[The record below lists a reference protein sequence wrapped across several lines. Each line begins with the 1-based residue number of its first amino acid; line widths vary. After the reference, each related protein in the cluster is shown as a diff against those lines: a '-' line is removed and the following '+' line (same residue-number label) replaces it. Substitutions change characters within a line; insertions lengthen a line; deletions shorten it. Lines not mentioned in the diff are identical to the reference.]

1 MKTRKH
7 FALGFIPALLLV
19 ALPAA
24 AQQTYAIQGAKIYT
38 LAGPPIENGTVVIRD
53 GKIVAVGADVS
64 VPSGAEV
71 IDAAGLQVYPGL
83 FDPLSRLGL
92 TEVGAVRATVDT
104 SELGRYNPHL
114 KAATAIHPAS
124 EHIPVTRANGIT
136 HAVSAPGSAG
146 GGFSGRFSAGSGGIS
161 GQAAVIHLAGWTI
174 EEMAIETSVAMI
186 LSWPG
191 IQTRSFDF
199 STFSFKTKP
208 FTEAKKEYDKRV
220 VELEDWM
227 EAARHYAQAAEKG
240 AAGKVE
246 RDLKLEAL
254 VPVVQGKLLVIVMAS
269 SKRAIEDAVAFAGK
283 NNLKIIIAGG
293 TDAWKVKDLLKEKN
307 IPVILARTQRL
318 PSREDQPYDRPFSLP
333 GELHAAGIKI
343 AFATFDAAHART
355 LPYEAANAVPHG
367 LPWEEALKAVTLY
380 PAQMLGVDDR
390 LGTIE
395 VGKLANLIVTDG
407 DPLEIQTQ
415 VRYLFIN
422 GQPTSTDNK
431 HRRLYEKY
439 LARP

>member
-1 MKTRKH
+1 MKARKH
-7 FALGFIPALLLV
+7 VALGFIPALLLA

-24 AQQTYAIQGAKIYT
+24 AQQTYAIQGAKIFT

-53 GKIVAVGADVS
+53 GKIAAVGADVS
-64 VPSGAEV
+64 VPRGAEV
-71 IDAAGLQVYPGL
+71 IDASGLQVYPGL
-83 FDPLSRLGL
+83 FDPFSRLGL
-92 TEVGAVRATVDT
+92 TEVSAVRATVDT

-114 KAATAIHPAS
+114 KAATAVHPAS

-136 HAVSAPGSAG
+136 HALTAP
-146 GGFSGRFSAGSGGIS
+146 SGGVVP

-174 EEMAIETSVAMI
+174 EEMAIEASVAMI
-186 LSWPG
+186 LNWPG
-191 IQTRSFDF
+191 IQTQ
-199 STFSFKTKP
+199 P
-208 FTEAKKEYDKRV
+208 FTKAKKEYDKQV
-220 VELEDWM
+220 AELEDWM

-240 AAGKVE
+240 AAGKIE

-254 VPVVQGKLLVIVMAS
+254 VPVVQGKLPVIVMAR
-269 SKRAIEDAVAFAGK
+269 SKRTIEDAVEFAGK
-283 NNLKIIIAGG
+283 HNLKIIIAGG

-307 IPVILARTQRL
+307 IPVILAPTQRL

-333 GELHAAGIKI
+333 GELHAAGIRI

-407 DPLEIQTQ
+407 DPLEIQTE
-415 VRYLFIN
+415 VRHLFIN

>member
-1 MKTRKH
+1 MKARKY
-7 FALGFIPALLLV
+7 FALGFIPALLLA

-24 AQQTYAIQGAKIYT
+24 AQQTYVIRGAKIYT

-53 GKIVAVGADVS
+53 GKIAAVGADVS

-104 SELGRYNPHL
+104 TELGRYNPHL

-136 HAVSAPGSAG
+136 HALTAPRG
-146 GGFSGRFSAGSGGIS
+146 GVIS

-186 LSWPG
+186 LNWPG
-191 IQTRSFDF
+191 IQTQ
-199 STFSFKTKP
+199 P
-208 FTEAKKEYDKRV
+208 FTKGKTEYDKRV

-254 VPVVQGKLLVIVMAS
+254 VPVVQGKLPVIVMAS
-269 SKRAIEDAVAFAGK
+269 SKRAIQDAVAFAGK

-407 DPLEIQTQ
+407 DPLEIQTE
-415 VRYLFIN
+415 VRHLFIN

-431 HRRLYEKY
+431 HRRLYKKY

>member
-1 MKTRKH
+1 
-7 FALGFIPALLLV
+7 
-19 ALPAA
+19 
-24 AQQTYAIQGAKIYT
+24 
-38 LAGPPIENGTVVIRD
+38 
-53 GKIVAVGADVS
+53 
-64 VPSGAEV
+64 
-71 IDAAGLQVYPGL
+71 
-83 FDPLSRLGL
+83 
-92 TEVGAVRATVDT
+92 
-104 SELGRYNPHL
+104 
-114 KAATAIHPAS
+114 
-124 EHIPVTRANGIT
+124 
-136 HAVSAPGSAG
+136 
-146 GGFSGRFSAGSGGIS
+146 
-161 GQAAVIHLAGWTI
+161 
-174 EEMAIETSVAMI
+174 MAIEISVAMI
-186 LSWPG
+186 LNWPG
-191 IQTRSFDF
+191 IQTQ
-199 STFSFKTKP
+199 P
-208 FTEAKKEYDKRV
+208 FTKGKTEYDKRV

-254 VPVVQGKLLVIVMAS
+254 VPVVQGKLPVIVMAS
-269 SKRAIEDAVAFAGK
+269 SKRAIQDAVAFAGK

-407 DPLEIQTQ
+407 DPLEIQTE

>member
-1 MKTRKH
+1 MKARKH
-7 FALGFIPALLLV
+7 FALGFIPALLLA

-24 AQQTYAIQGAKIYT
+24 AQQTYAIQGAKIFT

-53 GKIVAVGADVS
+53 GTIVAVGADVS

-71 IDAAGLQVYPGL
+71 IDASGLQVYPGL

-199 STFSFKTKP
+199 STFGFKTKP

-283 NNLKIIIAGG
+283 HNLKIIIAGG

-307 IPVILARTQRL
+307 IPVILARTQR
-318 PSREDQPYDRPFSLP
+318 
-333 GELHAAGIKI
+333 
-343 AFATFDAAHART
+343 
-355 LPYEAANAVPHG
+355 
-367 LPWEEALKAVTLY
+367 
-380 PAQMLGVDDR
+380 
-390 LGTIE
+390 
-395 VGKLANLIVTDG
+395 
-407 DPLEIQTQ
+407 
-415 VRYLFIN
+415 
-422 GQPTSTDNK
+422 
-431 HRRLYEKY
+431 
-439 LARP
+439 